1 MYRKIL
7 IPLDGSPF
15 AEFALGPGLALARAL
30 PAQVELVS
38 VQDPVPTFA
47 FGEWDTDPQAWRR
60 DYLDEAGQ
68 RVAGETGIEPETAIR
83 VGRVE
88 NELVEE
94 IQESDADLVV
104 VATHGRGPFSRFWIG
119 SVADALVRRSPRPVL
134 LVRPE
139 EDEEPDLGQRTLFQK
154 ILVPLDESRE
164 SESVLA
170 HVKALAEL
178 AEVEVL
184 LLHVVH
190 FPTEFVSSYPP
201 DTVKMNEQVV
211 EEGYERA
218 QAYLERVASDL
229 KDDGLDVSTRVR
241 VEVHPAA
248 GIVHTAEEEGVD
260 LVAMATHGR
269 GGLGRTLLGSVTDK
283 VVRGVHRPI
292 LTVRPEEGSTEAV
305 AGEEES

>member
-30 PAQVELVS
+30 TADVELVS

-60 DYLDEAGQ
+60 DYLEDAGQ
-68 RVAGETGIEPETAIR
+68 RVADEAGIEPETAIR

-88 NELVEE
+88 SELVEE
-94 IQESDADLVV
+94 IRASDADLVV

-139 EDEEPDLGQRTLFQK
+139 EDEEPELDRRSLFRK

-164 SESVLA
+164 SESVLP
-170 HVKALAEL
+170 HVKALAGL
-178 AEVEVL
+178 AEVEVV

-190 FPTEFVSSYPP
+190 FPTEFISSYPP

-218 QAYLERVASDL
+218 EAYLERIASDL
-229 KDDGLDVSTRVR
+229 REDGLDVSTRVR

-248 GIVHTAEEEGVD
+248 GIVHTAEEENVD
-260 LVAMATHGR
+260 LVTMATHGR

-283 VVRGVHRPI
+283 VIRGVHRPI
-292 LTVRPEEGSTEAV
+292 LTVRPEEDSSEGSS
-305 AGEEES
+305 G